1 MSKNTL
7 KNSLPA
13 APPGGVSSLMY
24 FQQHAGSKTFFFFG
38 HGGAFFENFTKGLLK
53 ELALFFPDFYVE
65 TNLGP
70 LRQTSP
76 SPGANIPSFS
86 VPYPVS
92 IRNRT
97 IADFS
102 EVFRLAQGQ

>member
-1 MSKNTL
+1 M
-7 KNSLPA
+7 
-13 APPGGVSSLMY
+13 PGQKRFSFLG
-24 FQQHAGSKTFFFFG
+24 T
-38 HGGAFFENFTKGLLK
+38 GGLFFENLSKGLLK

-97 IADFS
+97 TADFS